1 MDPELSPDVDVRV
14 RFAMAPHLDGLH
26 RMALKV
32 KDETRAVINEL
43 LLPDA
48 LLVIPS
54 TPSLPPSR
62 AARGKELEIF
72 ESRAL
77 SILSIAT
84 MAGCCQVSSIS
95 WKQASL
101 HPL

>member
-1 MDPELSPDVDVRV
+1 M
-14 RFAMAPHLDGLH
+14 
-26 RMALKV
+26 V
-32 KDETRAVINEL
+32 KQFSLGIVASSDLNTLVEIETNQVWRNVCLQI
-43 LLPDA
+43 DA

-84 MAGCCQVSSIS
+84 MAGCCQVRFVS
-95 WKQASL
+95 
-101 HPL
+101 